1 MAWLS
6 SVKSGIYFYGDDS
19 QQSAISFSSGPRIIF
34 GSYKKKFFD
43 YTAFNLQANYITK
56 EGESPFAFDN
66 INDTPKLKFDLDQQ
80 IFGPLLFSYEGY
92 LNLDNN
98 SNDYG
103 KFSNNTYALNIKRR
117 AYSVGAFY
125 KQSSQAFGIQ
135 FNVNNFNYL
144 GSSSRF

>member
-1 MAWLS
+1 M
-6 SVKSGIYFYGDDS
+6 
-19 QQSAISFSSGPRIIF
+19 
-34 GSYKKKFFD
+34 
-43 YTAFNLQANYITK
+43 NLQANYILK
-56 EGESPFAFDN
+56 DGESPFAFDN
-66 INDTPKLKFDLDQQ
+66 IDDTQKLIFNLDQQ
-80 IFGPLLFSYEGY
+80 IIGPLLFSFEGY

-117 AYSVGAFY
+117 AYSLGAFY